1 MQTDVAMNKM
11 RILLPIIFVSIVALS
26 ACQVSSDTTFQ
37 SNNEATMKTELKV
50 LAVESFLA
58 DIAQNVAGE
67 RFIVES
73 LIPPGT
79 DPHTFQPTPLDVT
92 KITNSQ
98 VLIANGAGL
107 EEWLQEILD
116 NAGGEQLMIEA
127 SQGLSENSSRPGD
140 PHFWLDPN
148 FVIHYA
154 EKIRDGY
161 IQVDPGGKAV
171 YAQNVADYIAELK
184 SLDSWIA
191 DQVNQIP
198 PERRILVTNH
208 ESFGYFADRYGFN
221 IIGTIIPSVSTVSSP
236 SAQQLVQLIEAIKKT
251 KAPAILLESG
261 TNPKLAEQVAREADV
276 KVIIDLYTHSPP
288 IPDGYVGMM
297 RYNTRA
303 IVDALK

>member
-1 MQTDVAMNKM
+1 MNKI
-11 RILLPIIFVSIVALS
+11 RILLTTYFFVGLVLLG
-26 ACQVSSDTTFQ
+26 ACQVSSDTTLQ
-37 SNNEATMKTELKV
+37 SNNEAAIKTELTV

-67 RFIVES
+67 RFVVES

-92 KITNSQ
+92 KIANSQ

-116 NAGGEQLMIEA
+116 NAGGERLMIEA

-140 PHFWLDPN
+140 PHFWLAPN

-154 EKIRDGY
+154 EEIRDGY

-171 YAQNVADYIAELK
+171 YAQNAVEYIAELK

-191 DQVNQIP
+191 NQVGQIP
-198 PERRILVTNH
+198 LERRILVTNH
-208 ESFGYFADRYGFN
+208 NSFGYFADRYRFN

-251 KAPAILLESG
+251 RAPAIFLESG
-261 TNPKLAEQVAREADV
+261 TNPKMAEQVAREAGV
-276 KVIIDLYTHSPP
+276 KLIIDLYTHSPP
-288 IPDGYVGMM
+288 LPDGYVGMM
-297 RYNTRA
+297 RYNTQA